1 MTDSAGRYQAE
12 FEAMRDAVG
21 GVGGSFAE
29 QPGYETHRR
38 YLGPRASQDMTQNFH
53 LYRIRRI
60 TPGDS
65 VTLTVRPDEPMCGFD
80 SEWVC
85 RTVRIVANKAGKLT
99 LSLTSHDR
107 QSETGLEVIEGS
119 PFRPKCCSQT
129 VTMDVAVGAEV
140 LANPLVRWETQVDHS
155 FTLLTRLEE

>member
-29 QPGYETHRR
+29 QPGYETQA
-38 YLGPRASQDMTQNFH
+38 LPR
-53 LYRIRRI
+53 
-60 TPGDS
+60 PES
-65 VTLTVRPDEPMCGFD
+65 VAGHDAELPFVSHQANHAWRLRHVDRAPDEPMCGFD

-99 LSLTSHDR
+99 LSLTSHGR